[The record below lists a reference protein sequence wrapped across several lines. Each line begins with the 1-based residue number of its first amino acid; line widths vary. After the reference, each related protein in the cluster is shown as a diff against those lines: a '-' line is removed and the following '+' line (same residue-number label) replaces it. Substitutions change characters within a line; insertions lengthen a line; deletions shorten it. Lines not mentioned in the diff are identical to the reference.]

1 MDGKLPGLVLS
12 TKDDVKRE
20 VAEVLAGV
28 EMSAGAA
35 IYLFVRWLERGAC
48 PSRRSVP
55 RFQPSTAAI
64 WGSFERGRRMALPS
78 YPALGRRTMTNRPR
92 PYDVWRLPFA
102 YEDDLETVKVRPVV
116 AVSVDDAAAI
126 AIALKATGCGPR
138 RGFSARFA
146 SNIGVRPG

>member
-1 MDGKLPGLVLS
+1 M
-12 TKDDVKRE
+12 
-20 VAEVLAGV
+20 
-28 EMSAGAA
+28 
-35 IYLFVRWLERGAC
+35 
-48 PSRRSVP
+48 
-55 RFQPSTAAI
+55 
-64 WGSFERGRRMALPS
+64 PS